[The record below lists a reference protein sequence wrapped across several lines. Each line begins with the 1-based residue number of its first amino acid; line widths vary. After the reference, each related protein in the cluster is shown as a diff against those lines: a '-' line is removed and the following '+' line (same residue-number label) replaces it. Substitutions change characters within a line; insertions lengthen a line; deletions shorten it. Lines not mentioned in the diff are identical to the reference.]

1 MTDWN
6 KVKHKTDEI
15 MRLAKDK
22 LSRTGAKLKREGV
35 LVQKKL
41 DLVAIRRRMNLVYA
55 DLGKAV
61 YEARARGTEER
72 TFILDREEIK
82 RSIARIEL
90 LCQEAAA
97 KEKEIVDYQASH
109 PA

>member
-1 MTDWN
+1 MADWN
-6 KVKHKTDEI
+6 KVKNKTDELL
-15 MRLAKDK
+15 RLTRDK
-22 LSRTGAKLKREGV
+22 ISKTGAKLKREGV

-41 DLVAIRRRMNLVYA
+41 DLVAIRRRLNLLYA

-61 YEARARGTEER
+61 YEARTRGTEDR
-72 TFILDREEIK
+72 IFILDREEIK
-82 RSIARIEL
+82 RCLARIEL
-90 LCQEAAA
+90 LCEEAAA

>member
-1 MTDWN
+1 MADWD
-6 KVKHKTDEI
+6 KVKHKTDELL
-15 MRLAKDK
+15 RLAKDK
-22 LSRTGAKLKREGV
+22 ISRTGAKLKREGV

-41 DLVAIRRRMNLVYA
+41 DLVAIRRRLNLIYA

-61 YEARARGTEER
+61 YEARARGTEDR
-72 TFILDREEIK
+72 TFILDRDEIK
-82 RSIARIEL
+82 RSLARIEL